1 MTTFLTMPCATG
13 NPIVGRQE
21 VKFNPLRNDSSLVKP
36 ELAVNNHRM
45 NVTLKE
51 KYINKFC
58 PIALITLPISMSTAR
73 YKPYNSIIQIT
84 GLTFSAS

>member
-36 ELAVNNHRM
+36 ELAANNHRM

-51 KYINKFC
+51 NISISLS
-58 PIALITLPISMSTAR
+58 IALITLPISMSTAR
-73 YKPYNSIIQIT
+73 YKPYNSIKQIT